1 MNTEN
6 KPVTIKSIAK
16 ELGISFSTVSKALN
30 GNPAIREETRK
41 MVADKAQEMGYRP
54 NSLAKGLRGN
64 STKTIAV
71 IFNDIENP
79 SLTYIFRNISIQMAN
94 YGYTT
99 MIFDSQFNEKTER
112 ANILTVLSRQPDFI
126 ILEPASNSMEN
137 LKLLEGMEHR
147 LILQGA
153 RYETINCHHIHVDY
167 FQGGYLSACE
177 MLSKGHRSC
186 LILTEP
192 LSFPIS
198 AQFVLGIRKA
208 YHEYQIPFHEDY
220 IITTYSSI
228 QNGFRIMQELWNE
241 EEKQYRLPFT
251 GVLTFNDT
259 LAYGVYQSAV
269 QNGLRIPEDISVI
282 GFDNNPV
289 SAFSNPPLTT
299 IHLPK
304 EKMAESCMSV
314 LNSVL
319 IENRKEICVYT
330 LVPNLVAR
338 SSVQTLRN

>member
-1 MNTEN
+1 MDQ
-6 KPVTIKSIAK
+6 
-16 ELGISFSTVSKALN
+16 N
-30 GNPAIREETRK
+30 GTQPILI
-41 MVADKAQEMGYRP
+41 Q
-54 NSLAKGLRGN
+54 
-64 STKTIAV
+64 KT
-71 IFNDIENP
+71 
-79 SLTYIFRNISIQMAN
+79 
-94 YGYTT
+94 
-99 MIFDSQFNEKTER
+99 
-112 ANILTVLSRQPDFI
+112 
-126 ILEPASNSMEN
+126 
-137 LKLLEGMEHR
+137 H
-147 LILQGA
+147 
-153 RYETINCHHIHVDY
+153 
-167 FQGGYLSACE
+167 
-177 MLSKGHRSC
+177 
-186 LILTEP
+186 
-192 LSFPIS
+192 
-198 AQFVLGIRKA
+198 
-208 YHEYQIPFHEDY
+208 
-220 IITTYSSI
+220 I

-304 EKMAESCMSV
+304 EKISESCMSV

-330 LVPNLVAR
+330 LVPNLAAR